1 MAAPA
6 MLVVSPLT
14 GLAFHSDQR
23 IAIYEFAV
31 RLGAN
36 PFRIIR
42 ENITEIGDF
51 IQKGNF
57 RPAGRFFFYFEE
69 SARFEVAMALG
80 IPPHVVQGLLR
91 VLMVGLLAWAATG
104 LVLLLH
110 RSIQDNAPV
119 EGQPGPDSGASR
131 GQEPQR
137 RPALLSV
144 FPLLLASTLIVLQ
157 PLHPISFFPV
167 FLIAMATV
175 VLLVP
180 LYIASDRAMSGR
192 GITVGSFI
200 VSALLGSLSAM
211 TYELLY
217 LLPLVIVTVIY
228 LRATLARR
236 PIREVL
242 SSAASYRFLVFL
254 GSFLLVFIPSR
265 LAIARACA
273 TNDCFGNT
281 EVVIFD
287 LSVGQW
293 LGRALSGFPL
303 IEWVSI
309 LSSESTRGVHPVGFR
324 DIVGNVWLA
333 IVATAF
339 ILLAA
344 RASKQL
350 VAELSRRPTA
360 APYLDLGISLIV
372 LGAVL
377 ALAVTLMVSASEG
390 LQGWNEQGLGLHQ
403 WRDTLLVQV
412 GWALILYGA
421 LVLVVVSAR
430 AASAR
435 SRRRVPRVARS
446 FATAAVAAAFTMMLV
461 LTLSANDRYAEAQR
475 TRPDANLVNLISAAS
490 IEFERTEEGSERR
503 CRLIAEYAPLA
514 CEGCWDSGRRLL
526 EQLNNLSLSRY
537 GSAFCPVPFEDLQAD
552 SG

>member
-42 ENITEIGDF
+42 ENIAEIGDF

-57 RPAGRFFFYFEE
+57 RPAGRFIFYLEE

-80 IPPHVVQGLLR
+80 IPPHVVQGFLR
-91 VLMVGLLAWAATG
+91 MLMVGLLAWAGTG

-110 RSIQDNAPV
+110 RSVQHHAAV
-119 EGQPGPDSGASR
+119 EGEAGSGSAGGR
-131 GQEPQR
+131 EQEPPR
-137 RPALLSV
+137 SPALLSV
-144 FPLLLASTLIVLQ
+144 FPLLLAGTLIVMQ

-167 FLIAMATV
+167 FLIGMATV

-180 LYIASDRAMSGR
+180 LYFASDRAMSGR
-192 GITVGSFI
+192 GITAGSFI

-217 LLPLVIVTVIY
+217 LLPLVIVTMIY
-228 LRATLARR
+228 LRANLARR
-236 PIREVL
+236 SIRDVL

-273 TNDCFGNT
+273 ANECFGNT
-281 EVVIFD
+281 EVVISD

-303 IEWVSI
+303 IEWVSV
-309 LSSESTRGVHPVGFR
+309 LSSESTRGIHPVGFR

-333 IVATAF
+333 IVAIAF
-339 ILLAA
+339 ILLAV
-344 RASKQL
+344 RASKQF
-350 VAELSRRPTA
+350 VGELGRPATT
-360 APYLDLGISLIV
+360 APYRDLGISLV
-372 LGAVL
+372 ALGAVL

-390 LQGWNEQGLGLHQ
+390 LQGWNEQGQGLHQ

-412 GWALILYGA
+412 GWAFILYGA
-421 LVLVVVSAR
+421 LVLVISAR
-430 AASAR
+430 AAPAR
-435 SRRRVPRVARS
+435 SRRRAPRLPRS
-446 FATAAVAAAFTMMLV
+446 FATVALAAAFTMMLV
-461 LTLSANDRYAEAQR
+461 LTLSANDRYAKAQR
-475 TRPDANLVNLISAAS
+475 TRTDANLVNLMSAAS

-503 CRLIAEYAPLA
+503 CRLIADYAPLA
-514 CEGCWDSGRRLL
+514 CEGCWHSGRRLL

-537 GSAFCPVPFEDLQAD
+537 GSAFCPVPFEELQAD
-552 SG
+552 RG